1 MTTILASFLR
11 DERGAVQL
19 EYSIMAALVGAVTV
33 LGLGAL
39 GDAMDGMYRP
49 ILHSSGG
56 GQSHELPSAV
66 TH

>member
-33 LGLGAL
+33 LSLVAL

-49 ILHSSGG
+49 ILHTDGG
-56 GQSHELPSAV
+56 GQSHDLPSAV